1 MSKSTL
7 LISSLA
13 VCFVFYFSLASAI
26 NTVKLDGVNFPTCV
40 KYVTDTAGVITPEYA
55 DKINTLAKQIDDRTT
70 DEIAVV
76 TVKSLEGLTVE
87 DYGYQL
93 FQKCRIGKK
102 GANNGVLILTG
113 MDDRKW
119 RIEVGYGLEPIIND
133 AKAGDI
139 GRAYITEYF
148 KQQRYGE
155 GLYLAVSAIGGLLD
169 PNMTNTEIPA
179 TATPTIDMSTISIMA
194 VMGIAIFVIMIVI
207 GIFGSPLSS
216 EESYAGSSEPSQDY
230 DYEQWAYPR
239 KCPYCGYAIAWIELK
254 RQLDKHT
261 AVKCPKCGKEIPRKK
276 RTKKHSHDDF
286 IFVPI
291 GGYNSG
297 GGGYGGGGG
306 SSGGGGFGG
315 GSSGG
320 GGASGGW

>member
-1 MSKSTL
+1 MQRKSTSL
-7 LISSLA
+7 FSLGIGIAFVFFISLA
-13 VCFVFYFSLASAI
+13 QA
-26 NTVKLDGVNFPTCV
+26 VNFPTCV
-40 KYVTDTAGVITPEYA
+40 KYVTDTAGVITPEYV
-55 DKINTLAKQIDDRTT
+55 DKINALAKGIDDRTT

-87 DYGYQL
+87 DYGVQL
-93 FQKCRIGKK
+93 FQKCGIGKK
-102 GANNGVLILTG
+102 GKDNGILILTG

-119 RIEVGYGLEPIIND
+119 RIEVGYGLEGTVND

-155 GLYLAVSAIGGLLD
+155 GLYLAVSAIGGLID
-169 PNMTNTEIPA
+169 PNITNPEIP
-179 TATPTIDMSTISIMA
+179 TASPTVDVSTITVMA
-194 VMGIAIFVIMIVI
+194 VMGVAIFIIVI
-207 GIFGSPLSS
+207 ALGIFGNPLSS

-230 DYEQWAYPR
+230 DYDQWAYPR

-254 RQLDKHT
+254 KQLDKKQ
-261 AVKCPKCGKEIPRKK
+261 AVKCPKCGKLIPKKK
-276 RTKKHSHDDF
+276 RTKDHKHDDF

-291 GGYNSG
+291 GGYSSG

-306 SSGGGGFGG
+306 GGGGGGFGG
-315 GSSGG
+315 GGSGG